1 MPIKVSIVEDDRG
14 IRENLS
20 VLVGG
25 SPGFTCAGAH
35 GNAEEALRQI
45 PLSAPDVVLMDI
57 NLPKLSGI
65 ECVRQLKAQMP
76 RVQFLM
82 LTVYEDSDMI
92 FKALGAGAGGY
103 LLKRTPPAR
112 LLDAIAEVHTGAS
125 PMSGKVARI
134 VVQFVQRMKQAA
146 ASTELLSKREQ
157 EILDLLAKGYRYKEI
172 ADLLTI
178 SYDTVRSHIRN
189 IYDKLQ
195 VHSRTEAVVRY
206 LRP

>member
-1 MPIKVSIVEDDRG
+1 MSIKVSIVEDDRG

-25 SPGFTCAGAH
+25 SPGFSCASTH

-45 PLSAPDVVLMDI
+45 PLKSPDVVLMDI

-92 FKALGAGAGGY
+92 FKALGAGASGY

-112 LLDAIAEVHTGAS
+112 LLDAIEEVHAGAS

-146 ASTELLSKREQ
+146 PPTELLSKREQ